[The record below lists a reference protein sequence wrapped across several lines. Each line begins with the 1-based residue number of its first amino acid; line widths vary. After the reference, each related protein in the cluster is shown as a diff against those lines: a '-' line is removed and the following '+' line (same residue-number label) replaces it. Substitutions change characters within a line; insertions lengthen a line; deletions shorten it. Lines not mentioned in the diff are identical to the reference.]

1 MWFSLCLVA
10 HGWFYQPGEPHF
22 KCAKDLI
29 RYPANQCF
37 GGTAAVFDSVFA
49 NQEEGL
55 HQRAG
60 RIAQEDPVNGKV
72 NVGFDKGVSAKT

>member
-29 RYPANQCF
+29 RYQRCRGSIF
-37 GGTAAVFDSVFA
+37 VFPEFLFIPSLICRDADLFLFA
-49 NQEEGL
+49 FESYSGL
-55 HQRAG
+55 DMQR
-60 RIAQEDPVNGKV
+60 QFPEKL
-72 NVGFDKGVSAKT
+72 